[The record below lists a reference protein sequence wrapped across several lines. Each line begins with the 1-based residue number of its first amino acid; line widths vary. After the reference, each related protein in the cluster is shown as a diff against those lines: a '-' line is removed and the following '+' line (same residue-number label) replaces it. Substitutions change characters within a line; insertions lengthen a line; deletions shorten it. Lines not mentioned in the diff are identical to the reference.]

1 MTLTIEIPDELQ
13 AKLEREAKARG
24 TEVPVLAAE
33 LLDKAAR
40 ESATSED
47 TRYDSSRLREFLADM
62 AQFSDRIPDL
72 PDEALS
78 RESIYCDHN

>member
-24 TEVPVLAAE
+24 AEVPVLAAE

-40 ESATSED
+40 ESTMSEN
-47 TRYDSSRLREFLADM
+47 TRYHSSRLREFLADM
-62 AQFSDRIPDL
+62 AQFSDQIPDL

-78 RESIYCDHN
+78 RENIYCDHD

>member
-1 MTLTIEIPDELQ
+1 MNCRQ
-13 AKLEREAKARG
+13 NWSVKQKLAAPKSLSSQPK
-24 TEVPVLAAE
+24 VPVLAAE